1 MWKFIVGFATGIGLL
16 ASAVGLLID
25 FGGAKTMIRD
35 AWPASEGF
43 LPLIALGV
51 GAATVVL
58 LTGESYFVWS
68 KNWSAAAE
76 HRRRCSAFRRLIRPQ
91 LEHAIAELRGR
102 AALDWDDFHRE
113 PIGYHESE
121 ALTEQLA
128 TFGIRA
134 PKDPARRL
142 EFFSAIRPY
151 VQVGDIE
158 GAKRVKLR

>member
-1 MWKFIVGFATGIGLL
+1 MSGRRIGQQPRSTG
-16 ASAVGLLID
+16 
-25 FGGAKTMIRD
+25 
-35 AWPASEGF
+35 
-43 LPLIALGV
+43 
-51 GAATVVL
+51 
-58 LTGESYFVWS
+58 
-68 KNWSAAAE
+68 
-76 HRRRCSAFRRLIRPQ
+76 RRCSAFRRLIRPQ

-102 AALDWDDFHRE
+102 VALDWDDFHRE